1 MHDIYSPEEKSCA
14 FLLKQIC
21 YSFLPRHLIDSA
33 CINQSNRKSERR
45 EREIDPACS
54 STAWNQLWEAAPE
67 KEASGKLEALV
78 LFAHIPHIRP

>member
-1 MHDIYSPEEKSCA
+1 MYKPEQQE
-14 FLLKQIC
+14 I
-21 YSFLPRHLIDSA
+21 R
-33 CINQSNRKSERR
+33 EER

-54 STAWNQLWEAAPE
+54 STAWNQLWGAAPA